1 MAGSDLLLALLKIVN
16 MVKKQQKFPT
26 KLRFADITS
35 VYKLKGSKTD
45 MDNQRG
51 LFNLVTIRS
60 IIDKLIY
67 MDEYENVDTNL
78 TDCNVGARKQRNIRD
93 ILFVVNGVINSVNQ
107 NDDKPVDIELF
118 DIAKCFDSL
127 WLKECLNDL
136 YEAGL
141 DNSNLNLLYEGNRE
155 CLISVKTPSGQ
166 TERISIKE
174 IVMQGS
180 VWGPLCCTTT
190 MDKLGQKSYRT
201 GSPMYTYKGMV
212 SIPPWAWWM
221 TS

>member
-1 MAGSDLLLALLKIVN
+1 
-16 MVKKQQKFPT
+16 
-26 KLRFADITS
+26 
-35 VYKLKGSKTD
+35 
-45 MDNQRG
+45 
-51 LFNLVTIRS
+51 
-60 IIDKLIY
+60 

-141 DNSNLNLLYEGNRE
+141 DNSNLNLLYEGKRE
-155 CLISVKTPSGQ
+155 CTPTRAWSVS
-166 TERISIKE
+166 
-174 IVMQGS
+174 
-180 VWGPLCCTTT
+180 PL
-190 MDKLGQKSYRT
+190 GH
-201 GSPMYTYKGMV
+201 GG
-212 SIPPWAWWM
+212 
-221 TS
+221 